1 MPITEAERERR
12 LRLLEHHYAVENAGD
27 IPGIMATFAPNAVML
42 YNGVPFPTAEAIEG
56 GHLYLGFQEVGGAFD
71 DFSNHIDKISYTDT
85 EIIVEGRAT
94 GTHAEDFLGFVATH
108 QPKELPFI
116 AMYYFNDD
124 DLLESERVIMNLGPL
139 NPDYIGAP
147 PA

>member
-1 MPITEAERERR
+1 MPISEAERERR

-27 IPGIMATFAPNAVML
+27 IPGIMATFAPNGVMT

-56 GHLYLGFQEVGGAFD
+56 GHLYLGFQEVGGAMD
-71 DFSNHIDKISYTDT
+71 KLVNHIDKISHTDND
-85 EIIVEGRAT
+85 IIVEGRAS
-94 GTHAEDFLGFVATH
+94 GTFQEDFLGFVATNR
-108 QPKELPFI
+108 PVEMPFI

-124 DLLESERVIMNLGPL
+124 DLLESERVVMNLGPL
-139 NPDYIGAP
+139 NPEYLGTP